1 MQENE
6 KGEILI
12 YKTEA
17 GETEIEVQLSNSDVW
32 LTQEQLAQL
41 YQSAKSTISYHITK
55 ILESEELSEFSV
67 VRKFRTTATDGKI
80 YDTKYYNLSM
90 VIAIGYRVN
99 ASRGIHFR
107 QWATKIL
114 GEYLVKGFV
123 MDDARLANEKKG
135 YFDELFER
143 VIRIRTSEKNFYLKV
158 RDIFATR
165 TMKIFR
171 PQGDFN
177 LSLIFFLPIEPHPK
191 AWLPIFF
198 WVSQ

>member
-1 MQENE
+1 
-6 KGEILI
+6 L
-12 YKTEA
+12 
-17 GETEIEVQLSNSDVW
+17 
-32 LTQEQLAQL
+32 
-41 YQSAKSTISYHITK
+41 
-55 ILESEELSEFSV
+55 
-67 VRKFRTTATDGKI
+67 TTATDGKS
-80 YDTKYYNLSM
+80 YRTKHYNLSII
-90 VIAIGYRVN
+90 IAVGFRVN
-99 ASRGIHFR
+99 ERRGVHFR
-107 QWATKIL
+107 QWANKIL
-114 GEYLVKGFV
+114 SEYLVKGFV